1 MSSRLEGKVVF
12 ITGAA
17 RGQGRSHAIR
27 LAEEGADI
35 IAVDLCAQVDSSP
48 IPLAVPDDLAA
59 TVEAVRGLGQRIVAR
74 QADVRD
80 YDALKAALD
89 EGVAELGH
97 LDGVSANA
105 AIGGFGLAHELT
117 EKAWND
123 MIDVNLTGTW
133 HTAKAAIPHL
143 IDGGRGGSIAL
154 TNSAF
159 GLKGFPM
166 NAHYVTAKHGMV
178 GLMRTL
184 AIELAP
190 HFIRVNTIHP
200 AAVDTPMLLNEW
212 TYKMMRPDLENPTA
226 EDCAAATGSNHTL
239 PIPWLES
246 IDISNALLFLLS
258 DEARYVTGVTFPV
271 DAGALLK

>member
-1 MSSRLEGKVVF
+1 MAGRLDGKVVF

-27 LAEEGADI
+27 LAQEGADI
-35 IAVDLCAQVDSSP
+35 IAVDLCAQVDTSP
-48 IPLAVPDDLAA
+48 IPLAVPGDLAE
-59 TVEAVRGLGQRIVAR
+59 TVESVEALGRRIVAR
-74 QADVRD
+74 RADVRD
-80 YDALKAALD
+80 YDALKGALD
-89 EGVAELGH
+89 EGVEELGH

-117 EKAWND
+117 DEAWKD
-123 MIDVNLTGTW
+123 MLDVNLTGTW
-133 HTAKAAIPHL
+133 HTAKAAVRHL
-143 IDGGRGGSIAL
+143 IDGGRGGSIVM

-166 NAHYVTAKHGMV
+166 NGHYIAAKHGVV
-178 GLMRTL
+178 GLMRTM

-190 HFIRVNTIHP
+190 HFIRVNTLHP
-200 AAVDTPMLLNEW
+200 AAVATPQLLNEW

-226 EDCAAATGSNHTL
+226 EDVADATGANHTL
-239 PIPWLES
+239 PIPWLEPV
-246 IDISNALLFLLS
+246 DISNALLFLLS
-258 DEARYVTGVTFPV
+258 DEARYVTGVTLPV

>member
-1 MSSRLEGKVVF
+1 MAGRLEGKIVF

-27 LAEEGADI
+27 LAQEGADI

-48 IPLAVPDDLAA
+48 IPLAVPGDLAE
-59 TVEAVRGLGQRIVAR
+59 TVQHVEALGRRIVAR
-74 QADVRD
+74 RADVRD
-80 YDALKAALD
+80 FDALRGALD
-89 EGVAELGH
+89 AGVEELGH

-117 EKAWND
+117 DDAWKD

-143 IDGGRGGSIAL
+143 IAGGRGGSIAL

-159 GLKGFPM
+159 GLKGYPM
-166 NAHYVTAKHGMV
+166 NAHYVAAKHGVV

-190 HFIRVNTIHP
+190 HFIRVNTLHP

-212 TYKMMRPDLENPTA
+212 TYKMMRPDLDSPTA
-226 EDCAAATGSNHTL
+226 DDVAAATGANHTL

-258 DEARYVTGVTFPV
+258 DEARYITGVTFPV

>member
-1 MSSRLEGKVVF
+1 MAGRLEGKVVF

-27 LAEEGADI
+27 LAQEGADI

-48 IPLAVPDDLAA
+48 IPLAVPGDLAE
-59 TVEAVRGLGQRIVAR
+59 TVQHVEALGRRIVAR

-80 YDALKAALD
+80 FDALRNAVDA
-89 EGVAELGH
+89 GVEEFGQ

-117 EKAWND
+117 DDAWKD

-143 IDGGRGGSIAL
+143 ISGGRGGSIAL

-159 GLKGFPM
+159 GLKGYPM
-166 NAHYVTAKHGMV
+166 NAHYVAAKHGVV

-190 HFIRVNTIHP
+190 HFIRVNTLHP

-226 EDCAAATGSNHTL
+226 DDVAAATGANHTL

-246 IDISNALLFLLS
+246 IDVSNALLFLLS
-258 DEARYVTGVTFPV
+258 DEARYITGVTFPV